1 MRKTL
6 IFVMLL
12 AIGLPG
18 FAGPEKQSEEEII
31 NTIRDRIMTSRPDL
45 PISDIFPSQLDG
57 FYDASLPGGQTLHIS
72 SDGKYLFTGD
82 LYEIKEVGLVN
93 LTETSR
99 SVQRKHLLD
108 DLDESEMLVFAPPKE
123 LIKATITVFTDIDCT
138 YCRKLHKEV
147 PELNRLG
154 IAVRY
159 LAYPRAGTSSES
171 YDKFVSAWCADN
183 PKVALTRAK
192 NNQPI
197 EEKTCDN
204 PVAAQYKLGSTM
216 GVNSTPSLVYEDG
229 SMDPGYMPAA
239 KLAERLGIM

>member
-1 MRKTL
+1 MS
-6 IFVMLL
+6 LL
-12 AIGLPG
+12 
-18 FAGPEKQSEEEII
+18 
-31 NTIRDRIMTSRPDL
+31 
-45 PISDIFPSQLDG
+45 
-57 FYDASLPGGQTLHIS
+57 GGQTLYIS
-72 SDGKYLFTGD
+72 SDGKYLFAGD
-82 LYEIKEVGLVN
+82 LYEILEVGLVN
-93 LTETSR
+93 LTETGR
-99 SVQRKHLLD
+99 SVQRKRLLD
-108 DLDESEMLVFAPPKE
+108 ALDESEMLVFAPPKE
-123 LIKATITVFTDIDCT
+123 MIKATVTVFTDIDCT
-138 YCRKLHKEV
+138 YCRKLHREV

-171 YDKFVSAWCADN
+171 YNKFVSAWCADN
-183 PKVALTRAK
+183 PKAALTKAK

-239 KLAERLGIM
+239 KLAERLGIL